1 VTTVHEVE
9 RLLPHR
15 FPMLLV
21 DRVLDLVPGVSI
33 AATKAITRNEQCY
46 RKVGGHPTGACLEYP
61 QALLIES
68 WGQTAGILATSGSAG
83 SPGEEIDARVADRVM
98 LLGGLTGITF
108 HRPVLPGDVLHH
120 RARLFR
126 ALSDT
131 AIFEGETLCD
141 GEVVMSVERMV
152 MAFRPS
158 GRLLPSAG

>member
-1 VTTVHEVE
+1 MNTVQVE

-21 DRVLDLVPGVSI
+21 DRVVDLVPGESVT
-33 AATKAITRNEQCY
+33 ATKAITRNEQCY
-46 RKVGGHPTGACLEYP
+46 RSVGAHNAGVCLQYPPT
-61 QALLIES
+61 LLIES
-68 WGQTAGILATSGSAG
+68 WGQTAGILATWR
-83 SPGEEIDARVADRVM
+83 SPGEQDEAHATDRVM
-98 LLGGLTGITF
+98 LLGGLSGVVF
-108 HRPVLPGDVLHH
+108 HRPVLPGDVLLH
-120 RARLFR
+120 RARLSR

-131 AIFEGETLCD
+131 AIFEGETSCD

>member
-1 VTTVHEVE
+1 MNTVQVE

-21 DRVLDLVPGVSI
+21 DRVVDLVPGESVT
-33 AATKAITRNEQCY
+33 ATKAVTRNEHCY
-46 RKVGGHPTGACLEYP
+46 RGVGAHTAGVCLQYPPT
-61 QALLIES
+61 LLIES
-68 WGQTAGILATSGSAG
+68 WGQTAGILATWR
-83 SPGEEIDARVADRVM
+83 SPADQSEQSDAHETDRVM
-98 LLGGLTGITF
+98 LLGGLSGVVF
-108 HRPVLPGDVLHH
+108 HRPVLPGDVLLH
-120 RARLFR
+120 RARLSR

-131 AIFEGETLCD
+131 AIFEGETSCD

>member
-1 VTTVHEVE
+1 MKPLQDMHE
-9 RLLPHR
+9 LLPHR

-21 DRVLDLVPGVSI
+21 DRVLDLVPGESI
-33 AATKAITRNEQCY
+33 TAVKAITRNEQCY
-46 RKVGGHPTGACLEYP
+46 RNVGAHTAATVLEYP

-68 WGQTAGILATSGSAG
+68 WGQTAGILATWRSPDEESAAH
-83 SPGEEIDARVADRVM
+83 EADRVM

-120 RARLFR
+120 RARVFH

-131 AIFEGETLCD
+131 VIFEGETLCD

-152 MAFRPS
+152 MAFRPAEQ
-158 GRLLPSAG
+158 LLPSAG

>member
-1 VTTVHEVE
+1 MNTVQVE

-21 DRVLDLVPGVSI
+21 DRVVDLVPGESVT
-33 AATKAITRNEQCY
+33 ATKAITRNEQCY
-46 RKVGGHPTGACLEYP
+46 RSVGARSAGVCLEYP
-61 QALLIES
+61 PTLLIES
-68 WGQTAGILATSGSAG
+68 WGQTAGILATWR
-83 SPGEEIDARVADRVM
+83 SPGEQGDAHETDRVM
-98 LLGGLTGITF
+98 LLGGLSGVVF
-108 HRPVLPGDVLHH
+108 HRPVLPGDVLLH
-120 RARLFR
+120 RARLSR

-131 AIFEGETLCD
+131 AIFEGETSCD

>member
-1 VTTVHEVE
+1 MTPLQDVHE
-9 RLLPHR
+9 LLPHR

-21 DRVLDLVPGVSI
+21 DRVLDLVPGESVT
-33 AATKAITRNEQCY
+33 AVKAITRNEQCY
-46 RKVGGHPTGACLEYP
+46 RKAGAHTAATVLEYP

-68 WGQTAGILATSGSAG
+68 WGQTAGILATWRSPDEESAG
-83 SPGEEIDARVADRVM
+83 ETGKVM

-120 RARLFR
+120 RARVFH

-131 AIFEGETLCD
+131 VIFEGETLCD

-152 MAFRPS
+152 MAFRPAEQ
-158 GRLLPSAG
+158 LLPSAG

>member
-1 VTTVHEVE
+1 MNATAHVE

-21 DRVLDLVPGVSI
+21 DRVLDLVPGRSVT
-33 AATKAITRNEQCY
+33 ALKAVTRNEQCY
-46 RKVGGHPTGACLEYP
+46 RKAGGCLEYP

-68 WGQTAGILATSGSAG
+68 WGQTAGILATWRSGE
-83 SPGEEIDARVADRVM
+83 PTEEADADRVM

-120 RARLFR
+120 RVRLYR

-152 MAFRPS
+152 MAFRPAD
-158 GRLLPSAG
+158 RLLPSAG